1 MFGKVNLVE
10 DPGVRAGER
19 LGSDPLDVDAG
30 SFLERFEGR
39 KGGVRVALVNQKVL
53 AGIGNTCSG
62 EILLQAQ
69 LHPRASVTHL
79 DAPIL
84 GKLRTEVRPLKVTIE
99 WEANPHR
106 LPGSFSLS
114 QRREGERCPQGN
126 GEIRK
131 IKAAGRTYYCP
142 ANQRRG
148 D

>member
-1 MFGKVNLVE
+1 
-10 DPGVRAGER
+10 
-19 LGSDPLDVDAG
+19 LDADAG

-39 KGGVRVALVNQKVL
+39 KGGVKAALMNQDVL
-53 AGIGNTCSG
+53 AGIGNTYSG

-69 LHPRASVTHL
+69 LHPRASVAHL

-84 GKLRTEVRPLKVTIE
+84 GKLRTEVRRLLKVTIE

-106 LPGSFSLS
+106 LPDFVLLS
-114 QRREGERCPQGN
+114 QRHEGERCPQGN

-142 ANQRRG
+142 ANRRRG